1 MGKQRIIYLDFA
13 KFLAITFVCIGHAYY
28 FGDELQSRILPIICS
43 FHMSLFMTMCGFFS
57 HSSFFLPFKNIVIK
71 KSKQLLVPSVVGSLL
86 LAAIA
91 YANGGGYMHELYGGV
106 WFLKCLFACY
116 IVVYIS
122 KKVIRND
129 VTACAIS
136 SIAMLAIPYGGS
148 LMINYYLLFFWTG
161 YFLRKHY
168 QWYDKHTK
176 LITFLSLIV
185 FTHLILL
192 GKGHAVDKVT
202 LQAIISMPTYII
214 TEYIVGLAGSML
226 CLGVCKTVCS
236 IASPSKMIDELS
248 NIGKYTLG
256 IYVVQIFV
264 LERLA
269 VAIPFFQVS
278 EIGVLEDLVIL
289 PIIGI
294 VFTFISYYIVRL
306 TSRIR
311 WVNNMFYGGQYA

>member
-1 MGKQRIIYLDFA
+1 MVKQRIIYLDFA

-28 FGDELQSRILPIICS
+28 FGGEMQSKVRPIIYS

-57 HSSFFLPFKNIVIK
+57 HSSFLLPFKHFLIK
-71 KSKQLLVPSVVGSLL
+71 KCKQLLVPSVVGSLL
-86 LAAIA
+86 LAALA
-91 YANGGGYMHELYGGV
+91 YAGGGGYIREFYGGV
-106 WFLKCLFACY
+106 WFLKCLLACY
-116 IVVYIS
+116 AVSYVS
-122 KKVIRND
+122 KKVFRSD
-129 VTACAIS
+129 VATCVVS
-136 SIAMLAIPYGGS
+136 SMAMLAIPYGGS

-168 QWYDKHTK
+168 QWYDKYTK
-176 LITFLSLIV
+176 LITYLSLIV
-185 FTHLILL
+185 FTLLILL

-202 LQAIISMPTYII
+202 LHAIMSMPTYII

-226 CLGVCKTVCS
+226 CLGICKTVCS

-248 NIGKYTLG
+248 NMGKYTLG

-269 VAIPFFQVS
+269 VAIPCFQVS
-278 EIGVLEDLVIL
+278 EIGVLEDFVIL

-294 VFTFISYYIVRL
+294 VFTFISYCIVRF

-311 WVNNMFYGGQYA
+311 WVNNLLYGGQYA

>member
-13 KFLAITFVCIGHAYY
+13 KFLAITLVCVGHAYY
-28 FGDELQSRILPIICS
+28 FGDEMQSRVRPIIYS

-57 HSSFFLPFKNIVIK
+57 HSSFLLPFKNFVIK
-71 KSKQLLVPSVVGSLL
+71 KCKQLLVPSVAGSLL
-86 LAAIA
+86 LAGIA
-91 YANGGGYMHELYGGV
+91 YANGGYMRELYGGV

-168 QWYDKHTK
+168 QCYDKHTR

-185 FTHLILL
+185 FTLLILL

-202 LQAIISMPTYII
+202 LQTIISMPTYIV
-214 TEYIVGLAGSML
+214 TEYVVGLAGSML
-226 CLGVCKTVCS
+226 CLGICKTVCS
-236 IASPSKMIDELS
+236 IASPSKLIDELS
-248 NIGKYTLG
+248 NIGKYTW
-256 IYVVQIFV
+256 
-264 LERLA
+264 A
-269 VAIPFFQVS
+269 S
-278 EIGVLEDLVIL
+278 IL
-289 PIIGI
+289 FRFSCLN
-294 VFTFISYYIVRL
+294 V
-306 TSRIR
+306 
-311 WVNNMFYGGQYA
+311 

>member
-1 MGKQRIIYLDFA
+1 M
-13 KFLAITFVCIGHAYY
+13 
-28 FGDELQSRILPIICS
+28 
-43 FHMSLFMTMCGFFS
+43 
-57 HSSFFLPFKNIVIK
+57 IK

-91 YANGGGYMHELYGGV
+91 YANGGGGYARTLWRRVVSKMPVCLLCGGV
-106 WFLKCLFACY
+106 CEQESVPQRCCSLRGIFHGNACNP
-116 IVVYIS
+116 
-122 KKVIRND
+122 IRWK
-129 VTACAIS
+129 
-136 SIAMLAIPYGGS
+136 

-168 QWYDKHTK
+168 QWYGKYTK
-176 LITFLSLIV
+176 LITYLSLIV
-185 FTHLILL
+185 FTLLILL

-202 LQAIISMPTYII
+202 LQTIISMPTYIV
-214 TEYIVGLAGSML
+214 TEYIVGLSGSML
-226 CLGVCKTVCS
+226 CLGICKTVCS

-248 NIGKYTLG
+248 NMGKYTLG

-269 VAIPFFQVS
+269 VAIPCFQVS
-278 EIGVLEDLVIL
+278 EIGVLEDFVIL

-294 VFTFISYYIVRL
+294 VFTFISYCIVRF

-311 WVNNMFYGGQYA
+311 WVNNLLYGGQYA

>member
-1 MGKQRIIYLDFA
+1 MVKQRIVYLDFA

-28 FGDELQSRILPIICS
+28 FGEELQSRIRPIIYS

-57 HSSFFLPFKNIVIK
+57 HSSFLLPFKNFVIK

-86 LAAIA
+86 LAALA
-91 YANGGGYMHELYGGV
+91 YAGGGGYIREFYGGV
-106 WFLKCLFACY
+106 WFLKCLLACY
-116 IVVYIS
+116 VVSYVS
-122 KKVIRND
+122 KKVFRSD
-129 VTACAIS
+129 VAACVVS
-136 SIAMLAIPYGGS
+136 SMAMLAIPYGGS

-168 QWYDKHTK
+168 QWYDKYTK
-176 LITFLSLIV
+176 LITYLSLIV
-185 FTHLILL
+185 FTLLILL

-202 LQAIISMPTYII
+202 LHAIMSMPTYII

-226 CLGVCKTVCS
+226 CLGICKTVCS

-248 NIGKYTLG
+248 NMGKYTLG

-264 LERLA
+264 LERMA
-269 VAIPFFQVS
+269 VAVPFFHVHHV
-278 EIGVLEDLVIL
+278 GALEDFVLL
-289 PIIGI
+289 PVVGI

>member
-13 KFLAITFVCIGHAYY
+13 KFLAITLVCIGHAYY
-28 FGDELQSRILPIICS
+28 FGDELQSKIRPIIYS

-57 HSSFFLPFKNIVIK
+57 HSSFLLPFKNFLIK
-71 KSKQLLVPSVVGSLL
+71 KCKQLLVPSVVGSLL

-91 YANGGGYMHELYGGV
+91 YANGGYMCEFYGGV

-122 KKVIRND
+122 KKVIRNE
-129 VTACAIS
+129 VAACAIS

-168 QWYDKHTK
+168 QCYDKHTK
-176 LITFLSLIV
+176 LITYLSLIV
-185 FTHLILL
+185 FTLLIIL

-202 LQAIISMPTYII
+202 LHAIMSMPTYII

-226 CLGVCKTVCS
+226 CLGICKTVCS
-236 IASPSKMIDELS
+236 IASPSKIIDELS

-264 LERLA
+264 LERMA
-269 VAIPFFQVS
+269 VAVPFFHVRH
-278 EIGVLEDLVIL
+278 VDALEDFVLL
-289 PIIGI
+289 PVVGI
-294 VFTFISYYIVRL
+294 VFTFISYYIVRF

-311 WVNNMFYGGQYA
+311 WVNILFYGGQYA